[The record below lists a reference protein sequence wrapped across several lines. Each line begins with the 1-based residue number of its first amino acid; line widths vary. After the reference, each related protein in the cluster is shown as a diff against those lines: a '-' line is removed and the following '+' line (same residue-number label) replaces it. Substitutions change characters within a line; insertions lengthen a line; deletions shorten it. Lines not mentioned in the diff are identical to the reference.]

1 MISMLKDIT
10 MTAKEKSNIPRT
22 VVTMAPVPCTS
33 ILTLVMGL
41 QKYNM
46 TPCHGGD
53 RGFKSRRGRQT
64 LLPLVKTAF
73 SPFPFAVTL
82 YDSIEKS
89 ILKSQTLKYY
99 TPQFLTPRQLLTTP
113 HQSISATPTP
123 SKSVDTFRPV
133 VSVEL
138 VVISLM
144 SSPGRLHHE
153 DGTRTPGIP
162 CQPDCG

>member
-1 MISMLKDIT
+1 MISKAIFTQRPVTTTTDFG
-10 MTAKEKSNIPRT
+10 TAFSMRYFST
-22 VVTMAPVPCTS
+22 
-33 ILTLVMGL
+33 GL
-41 QKYNM
+41 REYNM

-53 RGFKSRRGRQT
+53 RGFKSHRGRHS

-73 SPFPFAVTL
+73 PPLPFAVTL

-99 TPQFLTPRQLLTTP
+99 TPRFLTPRQLPATP
-113 HQSISATPTP
+113 HQSISTTPTP
-123 SKSVDTFRPV
+123 SKSVDTFRPS

-138 VVISLM
+138 VVTSLM
-144 SSPGRLHHE
+144 PSPRRLHYE